1 MGNEREEGRTGEGR
15 RGNERKNGEERE
27 GERERDKNKW
37 NMTQSAL
44 LALLDDD
51 VAPGFMMH

>member
-1 MGNEREEGRTGEGR
+1 MRERRDELGKGGGETKERMGKRERER
-15 RGNERKNGEERE
+15 
-27 GERERDKNKW
+27 ERERDKNKW